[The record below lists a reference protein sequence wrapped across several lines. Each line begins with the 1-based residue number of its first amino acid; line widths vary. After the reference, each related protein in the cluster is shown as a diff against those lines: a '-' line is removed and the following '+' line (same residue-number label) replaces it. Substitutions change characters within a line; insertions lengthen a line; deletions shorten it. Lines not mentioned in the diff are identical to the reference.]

1 MSGPPPRSP
10 SSGASGRETEGNV
23 FIRRRSNTIQMHVI
37 GLQTEDPR
45 AYYEIIE
52 ALRERRLP
60 FVTLEF
66 SEPVPANVSVI
77 ITTEGERDRVAFDR
91 VVTDPDPDMALSRAM
106 VMLSGEC
113 EVKKLVIGI
122 DPGKR
127 PGFAAIGD
135 GKLLRTSVAESPEGV
150 RSLVDEMIRA
160 HPNADVVVRIGHG
173 DRTNRNRIFNRLWD
187 DGHKL
192 EIVDE
197 RNTTKRSQ
205 TPDEDAAVEI
215 AMTPGYKPCK
225 RQDVEPGEGE
235 IRNIQRL
242 SRLESSG
249 SVTVSRD
256 LAKMVARG
264 ELTMEDAIA
273 LQKNGYADR

>member
-1 MSGPPPRSP
+1 MS
-10 SSGASGRETEGNV
+10 
-23 FIRRRSNTIQMHVI
+23 VI
-37 GLQTEDPR
+37 GLQTQDPR
-45 AYYEIIE
+45 AYYELIE
-52 ALRERRLP
+52 ALRERGLP
-60 FVTLEF
+60 FVLLEF
-66 SEPVPANVSVI
+66 SDPIPANVGVI
-77 ITTEGERDRVAFDR
+77 ITTEAERDRVDFDR
-91 VVTDPDPDMALSRAM
+91 VVSDGDPDVAVSKAV
-106 VMLSGEC
+106 VMLSGE
-113 EVKKLVIGI
+113 EDVKKLTIGI
-122 DPGKR
+122 DPGSR

-135 GKLLRTSVAESPEGV
+135 GRVLRTSTADSPEDV
-150 RSLVDEMIRA
+150 RNLVDEMIQA
-160 HPNADVVVRIGHG
+160 YPSADVVVRIGHG
-173 DRTNRNRIFNRLWD
+173 DRTNRNRIFNKLWD

-197 RNTTKRSQ
+197 RNTTRRSQ

-215 AMTPGYKPCK
+215 AITPGYKPRK
-225 RQDVEPGEGE
+225 RQDVEPCDGE

-242 SRLESSG
+242 SRLESAG